1 MRISVVSRKG
11 DPVYNWN
18 KVMGIRGAGSQGIEA
33 GVGPLLIR

>member
-11 DPVYNWN
+11 EPEYNWN
-18 KVMGIRGAGSQGIEA
+18 KVMGIRGAGSWVIEV